1 MWFFL
6 LYCGKREGDNMQ
18 EKRERGQYTDE
29 IKEKA
34 YAMLVT
40 NSMRYVS
47 RELNIPVGTLAG
59 WKKERDAK
67 AIEQGTDTIEQLRA
81 KKKEEFVHK
90 AWDLIGDAMDVA
102 QTRIARAK
110 QIENNVD
117 IVADALIKNAKV
129 IEEQAGIGWF
139 ALQNLVKDLRETKNF
154 KLSEITTLVGTLYD
168 KQCLATKEPTSIMG
182 GTMTIE
188 SIIQKLEGDEY

>member
-1 MWFFL
+1 M
-6 LYCGKREGDNMQ
+6 KDR
-18 EKRERGQYTDE
+18 KQYSE
-29 IKEKA
+29 ELKEQA

-81 KKKEEFVHK
+81 KKKEEFVNK
-90 AWDLIGDAMDVA
+90 AWGIIGDALDVA
-102 QTRIARAK
+102 HIRIARAK
-110 QIENNVD
+110 NIEDNID
-117 IVADALIKNAKV
+117 IVAEELKKNAKV
-129 IEEQAGIGWF
+129 IEEQSGIGWF
-139 ALQNLVKDLRETKNF
+139 ALQNLIKDLKETKNF
-154 KLSEITTLVGTLYD
+154 KLSEITALVGTLYD

-182 GTMTIE
+182 GSMTIE
-188 SIIQKLEGDEY
+188 NIVQKLEGDEY

>member
-1 MWFFL
+1 MKDRKK
-6 LYCGKREGDNMQ
+6 YS
-18 EKRERGQYTDE
+18 DE
-29 IKEKA
+29 LKEQA

-90 AWDLIGDAMDVA
+90 AWGIIGDALDVA
-102 QTRIARAK
+102 HIRIARAK
-110 QIENNVD
+110 NIEDNID
-117 IVADALIKNAKV
+117 IVAEELKKNAKV
-129 IEEQAGIGWF
+129 IEEQSGIGWF
-139 ALQNLVKDLRETKNF
+139 ALLNLIKDLKETKNF

-182 GTMTIE
+182 GSMTIE
-188 SIIQKLEGDEY
+188 NIVQKLEGDEY